1 MQFVKSEQELDA
13 FSLFLSV
20 VAEPM
25 WSEQPWGFGNWPR
38 GQVTQHCISCPSR
51 QFLSAAHIYA
61 RTENSYLLIRKRYI
75 LKVFVIFTLG
85 QQRKLRELG
94 KGTKP
99 DSPIL
104 KPNFSSY
111 YRKICGKGNCYL
123 LSSFRVESE
132 HLSFLSLH
140 SH

>member
-13 FSLFLSV
+13 FSFFLSV
-20 VAEPM
+20 VAEPL
-25 WSEQPWGFGNWPR
+25 WSQQSWGFGSWPR

-51 QFLSAAHIYA
+51 QFLSVAQIYA

-85 QQRKLRELG
+85 QQRKLREVG
-94 KGTKP
+94 KGLIP
-99 DSPIL
+99 PIL
-104 KPNFSSY
+104 KPKISSY
-111 YRKICGKGNCYL
+111 YQKKTCGKGNCYL
-123 LSSFRVESE
+123 LSSFRVRNE